1 MSAGLRPSTELAS
14 NVLQMKQHDIVQ
26 EASLEG
32 GRTVSVKADELSV
45 DNTYDILEAMYD
57 ARDKWRNI
65 GGIFHVPEST
75 LRCIALEEAD
85 NEGKLRRVI
94 IAWLEREGGTGN
106 CTWALVVSALRNKTV
121 NRSDVA
127 GEVCEK
133 HLPKSMSPSVSS
145 AHSRNDGSAV
155 TPSATQLPQHS
166 IEPVTSKLY
175 ILMKVQTLGANIWA
189 CARAPLR
196 MRTR

>member
-1 MSAGLRPSTELAS
+1 MLGRFFLRPVYP
-14 NVLQMKQHDIVQ
+14 NFVQ

-32 GRTVSVKADELSV
+32 GIIVSVKGDELSV

-106 CTWALVVSALRNKTV
+106 CNWALVVSALRNKTV
-121 NRSDVA
+121 NRSDIA
-127 GEVCEK
+127 GEVYEK
-133 HLPKSMSPSVSS
+133 HLPKSMSPSISS

-155 TPSATQLPQHS
+155 ATSATVYQHLPQAFKS
-166 IEPVTSKLY
+166 IEPVPSKLSY
-175 ILMKVQTLGANIWA
+175 NLIIPQGWGS
-189 CARAPLR
+189 
-196 MRTR
+196 